1 MKKTIILVL
10 ILILLVSTVKA
21 NILYTDQTEYE
32 QDKGDTFTVTLYVNL
47 TIDSYGIFLYEL
59 NWNPEII
66 ELQTVNNTTEWEMKY
81 SGQGGI
87 EPGKIS
93 YVNWW
98 KMGHNETGVI
108 PILELTYKAIKDGNI
123 GLKFT
128 KTIGIYSHTF
138 DKEANIY
145 ELECINATVIIND
158 DSSNNGNGGNGNNG
172 GNGGYN
178 PPPPPPPPVNK
189 EPVAII
195 DQPTE
200 QYVNTTVNFTANQ
213 SYDED
218 GMIVDYRWNFGDGQ
232 TTGGMKVSHIYNQPN
247 VYTVSLTVEDDD
259 GVTDTITKTI
269 IILKQAEPEP
279 DNNETEEPDP
289 TDNQTDDSITEPDDK
304 DTNITKETDD
314 FGPIIIGIFIVAILV
329 CIMFVYVY
337 KRRN

>member
-32 QDKGDTFTVTLYVNL
+32 QDKDDTFTVTLYVNL

-108 PILELTYKAIKDGNI
+108 PILELTYKAIKDGNSELQFSKI
-123 GLKFT
+123 N
-128 KTIGIYSHTF
+128 GIYSHTF

-145 ELECINATVIIND
+145 ELECINATVTIK

-172 GNGGYN
+172 GNGGHS

-189 EPVAII
+189 DPIAII

-213 SYDED
+213 SYDQD
-218 GMIVDYRWNFGDGQ
+218 GTITTYQWDFGDDQ
-232 TTGGMKVSHIYNQPN
+232 TANGITVNHTYTRPD
-247 VYTVSLTVEDDD
+247 VYTVLLTVS
-259 GVTDTITKTI
+259 
-269 IILKQAEPEP
+269 
-279 DNNETEEPDP
+279 DNNDATDSTTSHITILEQPIQNNTEPP
-289 TDNQTDDSITEPDDK
+289 TNQTDQPENNTEPIPNNQ
-304 DTNITKETDD
+304 TNITKPDD
-314 FGPIIIGIFIVAILV
+314 GLDLTIQIIILVATLVCIIFIV
-329 CIMFVYVY
+329 YWY
-337 KRRN
+337 KWGELE

>member
-1 MKKTIILVL
+1 MKKAIIILTT
-10 ILILLVSTVKA
+10 LLLLTTITKA
-21 NILYTDQTEYE
+21 NTLYTDQTEYE
-32 QDKGDTFTVTLYVNL
+32 YDKDDIFTVTLYVNL
-47 TIDSYGIFLYEL
+47 TNVSYGLFLYEL
-59 NWNPEII
+59 IWNQEII
-66 ELQTVNNTTEWEMKY
+66 ELQSVKNPTEWEMKY
-81 SGQGGI
+81 SVQGGI
-87 EPGKIS
+87 EPGKIK

-98 KMGHNETGVI
+98 KMGHSEIGTL
-108 PILELTYKAIKDGNI
+108 PILELTYKAIKKGNTELQFLKAT
-123 GLKFT
+123 GL
-128 KTIGIYSHTF
+128 YSHTF
-138 DKEANIY
+138 DEEANIY
-145 ELECINATVIIND
+145 ELECTNATVIIND
-158 DSSNNGNGGNGNNG
+158 DSSTNGNGGNGNG
-172 GNGGYN
+172 GNGGYT
-178 PPPPPPPPVNK
+178 PPPPINK
-189 EPVAII
+189 HPVANII
-195 DQPTE
+195 MPTE

-218 GMIVDYRWNFGDGQ
+218 GMIVDYRWNFGDDQ